1 MNPSVPPG
9 RVRFGDFELDRRSGE
24 LLKGSVRL
32 RLQEGPLRVLQ
43 ALLDRPGEIVTRDE
57 LQRRVWSDDVVVDFD
72 NGLNSAVNRLRVS
85 LGDSAER
92 PRFIETVGRRGYRF
106 IASLAVHEEKA
117 PPPPAES
124 AARDVPPL
132 ARLAVLPFRQLAPDP
147 DTAFLAFSLA
157 DAIASSLSGLE
168 SLAIRSPMASA
179 RFVTETPDLAAI
191 ASALDVSLVLA
202 GTTLRAANRVRVSTQ
217 LIEAPRGTLLWTT
230 TIEAPLDDLFQVL
243 DGVVRHIVASLAL
256 PLSVR
261 DAHQLDRDVPG
272 SGRAFELYLR
282 GNGLGRYP
290 ETWPQARD
298 LYLESIRVDAQ
309 YAPAWARLGR
319 VYRLMAKYADTDDPQ
334 LLQLSEQSFRRAL
347 AINPELSLAHYLYAQ
362 LEMETGRS
370 LNAVVRLL
378 DRARERRADAQLFA
392 GLAQACRYTGLLD
405 ASRAAHARAR
415 EIDPAIK
422 TSIAYTS
429 AMAGDYT
436 RAIEEARDND
446 DPLEGFA
453 LAVTG
458 HIAEATERLQ
468 DLRRRYGSNRPWAAF
483 INLLLAFAAGDQ
495 ADIARSADACL
506 RLPFRDPEGFF
517 LVCMVLARSGQ
528 TDRALT
534 ALRRTVD
541 VGFCCPAGLQSEPAF
556 RPLHNTPAFEALRAE
571 IERRHDRARSAFDA
585 AGGQT
590 LLAGASRSTDG
601 GSTSG

>member
-1 MNPSVPPG
+1 MSPSIPAG
-9 RVRFGDFELDRRSGE
+9 RVRFGPFELDRRSGE
-24 LLKGSVRL
+24 LLKGEVRL

-43 ALLDRPGEIVTRDE
+43 ALLDRPGEIVTREE
-57 LQRRVWSDDVVVDFD
+57 LQHRMWSDDVVVDFD

-106 IASLAVHEEKA
+106 IAPLAVHEEA
-117 PPPPAES
+117 LPPER
-124 AARDVPPL
+124 AARSAPPL

-179 RFVTETPDLAAI
+179 RFVTEAPDLAAI

-202 GTTLRAANRVRVSTQ
+202 GTTLRAGNRVRVSTQ
-217 LIEAPRGTLLWTT
+217 LIEAPQGTLLWTT
-230 TIEAPLDDLFQVL
+230 TTETALDDLFQVQ
-243 DGVVRHIVASLAL
+243 DGVVRHIVESLAL

-261 DAHQLDRDVPG
+261 DAHQLDHNVPG

-392 GLAQACRYTGLLD
+392 GLVQACRYTGMLD

-415 EIDPAIK
+415 QIDPAIK

-429 AMAGDYT
+429 AMTNDYA

-453 LAVTG
+453 LAVVG
-458 HIAEATERLQ
+458 HAAEAIERLQ

-483 INLLLAFAAGDQ
+483 INLLLAFAAGDLEEMS
-495 ADIARSADACL
+495 RSADACL

-528 TDRALT
+528 TVRALA

-541 VGFCCPAGLQSEPAF
+541 VGFCCPAGLDGEPAF
-556 RPLHNTPAFEALRAE
+556 RPLHGTPEFEALRAE
-571 IERRHDRARSAFDA
+571 IERRHHLAGSAFNA

-590 LLAGASRSTDG
+590 LLAETSRAADG
-601 GSTSG
+601 RPTSG